1 MIYTCTLNPA
11 IDLFVEFE
19 DFQPFVVNRS
29 INEDYQANG
38 KAINIS
44 FILKKMG
51 IDNTAMGFL
60 GGFTGRYIREVL
72 QEKGIAT
79 NFVNVPGITRINT
92 FVRAKEKEYKIVNR
106 GPKIGHAEETLML
119 EKISEIKAGDML
131 FVSGSLPR
139 GIRDDILVEIARISK
154 QNGFYLVLDVSS
166 SKLLDCLPY
175 EPYLI
180 KPNDEELAALFKKPV
195 PLSEAE
201 IVHEAEKLLKDGAQN
216 VLVSMGARGAIFLNK
231 ETAVMCTAPVGK
243 VLNTACAGDSMLAA
257 FAGSLLQGKT
267 IHEALPF
274 ATAVGSSTAFSS
286 GLSDLSDIPV
296 LMKQIQIKEL
306 EYKGG
311 Y

>member
-29 INEDYQANG
+29 IKEDYQANG

-51 IDNTAMGFL
+51 IGNTAMGFL
-60 GGFTGRYIREVL
+60 GGFTGDYIREVL
-72 QEKGIAT
+72 QQKGIAT

-106 GPKIGHAEETLML
+106 GPKVGPAEEALML
-119 EKISEIKAGDML
+119 EKISEIKVGDML

-139 GIRDDILVEIARISK
+139 GIREDILVEIARISK
-154 QNGFYLVLDVSS
+154 QNQFHLALDVSS

-175 EPYLI
+175 KPYLI
-180 KPNDEELAALFKKPV
+180 KPNDEELAALFGKPV
-195 PLSEAE
+195 LLTETEILEA
-201 IVHEAEKLLKDGAQN
+201 AGQLLERGAQN

-231 ETAVMCTAPVGK
+231 ETAILATAPKGK
-243 VLNTACAGDSMLAA
+243 VLNTACSGDSMLAA

-267 IHEALPF
+267 IREALPF
-274 ATAVGSSTAFSS
+274 ATAVGSSTAFSM
-286 GLSDLSDIPV
+286 GLSDLTDVPV
-296 LMKQIQIKEL
+296 LIKQIQIKEL

-311 Y
+311 